1 MKSYEKNE
9 VEINPD
15 DGQSSAS
22 LRHKTADL
30 SVDGDHCLSVDGDRP
45 GRPTFHRQPK
55 TTSIDLICGKI
66 DHDHES
72 RTWSDFQ

>member
-30 SVDGDHCLSVDGDRP
+30 SVDGDHCLSVDGDP
-45 GRPTFHRQPK
+45 TCLSLSVDGRF
-55 TTSIDLICGKI
+55 S
-66 DHDHES
+66 
-72 RTWSDFQ
+72 SDVLFCINSYKDKLFT